1 MRICI
6 IGPASNVHI
15 HRWSTAMLERGHS
28 VSLLSTSP
36 LPAAFPAPLTNVP
49 VYEVPTARPGMGR
62 RERFTRLIGGWA
74 RVPSLLASLNPDI
87 VHVHSLPVPAATPFL
102 MRVPR
107 LVVSAWGSD
116 VVWRHPRKE
125 RLYPWLL
132 AHATRVTATSEYL
145 ANVVA
150 SYLRAP
156 RTIEVIA
163 FGVDGSIFYPAP
175 MRSSG
180 SRIGTLRHLEPKYGI
195 DTLIRSLPAILA
207 AHPSAFMD
215 IAGEGEQRHHLE
227 QMIDTLGVARRLH
240 LRGTIEHVSVPAFL
254 RSLDLYANPSRE
266 EAFGVA
272 AVEAQ
277 ASGLPVVA
285 SWVGALPEVVLDGE
299 TGLLVPPDDP
309 AALAEALS
317 ALLAEPD
324 RAARMGQRAREW
336 VMQRYRWEDNV
347 QQMLNLY
354 EEVRASA

>member
-6 IGPASNVHI
+6 IGPASNVHV

-49 VYEVPTARPGMGR
+49 VYEVPTARPGMDR

-74 RVPSLLASLNPDI
+74 RVPSLLATLNLDI
-87 VHVHSLPVPAATPFL
+87 VHVHSLPAPAATPFL

-150 SYLRAP
+150 SYLRAH

-175 MRSSG
+175 MRSSV

-195 DTLIRSLPAILA
+195 DTLVRSLPAILA

-227 QMIDTLGVARRLH
+227 QMIDTLGVARRVH
-240 LRGTIEHVSVPAFL
+240 LRGRIEHALAPALFAKPGPIRESL
-254 RSLDLYANPSRE
+254 TRGGVRCCCCRST
-266 EAFGVA
+266 G
-272 AVEAQ
+272 Q
-277 ASGLPVVA
+277 WASGCGLPRRRVA
-285 SWVGALPEVVLDGE
+285 RSRIGWRNRNSG
-299 TGLLVPPDDP
+299 
-309 AALAEALS
+309 
-317 ALLAEPD
+317 
-324 RAARMGQRAREW
+324 AARRSGCARGSAERPACRA
-336 VMQRYRWEDNV
+336 
-347 QQMLNLY
+347 
-354 EEVRASA
+354 